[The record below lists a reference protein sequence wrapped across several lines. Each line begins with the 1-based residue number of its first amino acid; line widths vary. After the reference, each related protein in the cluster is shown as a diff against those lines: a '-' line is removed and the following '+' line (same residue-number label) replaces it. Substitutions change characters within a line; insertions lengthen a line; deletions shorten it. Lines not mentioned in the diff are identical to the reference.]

1 MVDWLKANVSVVLAI
16 ITLAGGGVISASR
29 LSDQVTAL
37 QKQVAVIEK
46 DGTETTRNLQKKV
59 DGLEVQNNELAKQM
73 KETKEVLLKLD
84 KRVGY
89 LLCRQDKRFCVE

>member
-1 MVDWLKANVSVVLAI
+1 MEWISKNVALI
-16 ITLAGGGVISASR
+16 ISIVAMAGGGAISAAR
-29 LSDQVTAL
+29 ISDQVTQL
-37 QKQVAVIEK
+37 QNKVAVIEK

-59 DGLEVQNNELAKQM
+59 EGLEVQNNELAKQM
-73 KETKEVLLKLD
+73 RETKEVLLKLD

>member
-1 MVDWLKANVSVVLAI
+1 MEWISKNASLVISIVLM
-16 ITLAGGGVISASR
+16 AGGGAISASR
-29 LSDQVTAL
+29 LSDQVSAL
-37 QKQVAVIEK
+37 QNKVAVIEK
-46 DGTETTRNLQKKV
+46 DGTETTRNLSKKV
-59 DGLEVQNNELAKQM
+59 EGLEFQNNELAKQM